1 MTIPCY
7 TGPLERGLA
16 LFNKEP
22 AVILG
27 FISAGLILAT
37 GFGLRLS
44 GEQVNNIMM
53 FSAAAIALFG
63 GVVIRQQVVPTEVA
77 NKQIETAVKMPSTAT
92 IEDVKAA
99 AKESGE

>member
-1 MTIPCY
+1 M
-7 TGPLERGLA
+7 
-16 LFNKEP
+16 FSKEP

-53 FSAAAIALFG
+53 FAAAAIALFG
-63 GVVIRQQVVPTEVA
+63 GVVIRQQVVPTETA
-77 NKQIETAVKMPSTAT
+77 NRQIRTAVRMPPETT
-92 IEDVKAA
+92 VEQVVEA
-99 AKESGE
+99 AKENE